1 MYVYNTTNNISIHT
15 ISLSHTNYIKYI
27 KYIYD
32 IYNNYIIYIK
42 TIYIVCVIIYYFNDI
57 AYLFLMVYMYS
68 RSDLLYLNNNNV
80 HTHNNIY
87 NNTIRNEI
95 HSIFREY
102 EEAILNYHPIHYIE
116 VVAPYI
122 ESSSSDSILHDNL
135 ICSICLE
142 DFDNVIE
149 DGLNKKVRLTLC
161 GHYYCDT
168 CIERWLTSHDTCP
181 MCKYDFSLHDNFTL

>member
-1 MYVYNTTNNISIHT
+1 MHVYNTTNNISIHT
-15 ISLSHTNYIKYI
+15 ISHNNYI

-32 IYNNYIIYIK
+32 ICYNYFVYIK

-57 AYLFLMVYMYS
+57 AYLFFIMYMYS
-68 RSDLLYLNNNNV
+68 RSDLLYLNT
-80 HTHNNIY
+80 HTNNIL

-95 HSIFREY
+95 NSIFREY
-102 EEAILNYHPIHYIE
+102 EEEILNYYPIHYIDII
-116 VVAPYI
+116 APYI
-122 ESSSSDSILHDNL
+122 ESSSSDSIIHDNL

-142 DFDNVIE
+142 DFDNLIE
-149 DGLNKKVRLTLC
+149 QNKKIRLTLC

-181 MCKYDFSLHDNFTL
+181 MCKYDFSLHDNLSL